1 MKFKL
6 SKESVKQLRGIVSN
20 EANEFVQEQAEEV
33 ISFESNP
40 LEYILN
46 KYPSLTDTL
55 SDLLTDYF
63 RDYVTGV
70 FVVAPKPTTFKIL
83 LHNGQMFFL
92 VYGPKS
98 WIAKVSGKRYY
109 LLNLNEEESA
119 IEAVARLLEL
129 GRPPGAQG
137 PDEATSGESSNKEE
151 ASAEEGG
158 EEAAAG
164 GEEEAGMTESV
175 NQKKIRLILINEASL
190 SSTDLIK
197 PIEGAGDRGEVLLRK
212 INKGEPIEL
221 VSGESIIIDK
231 KKSKDF
237 IDALSKKQYDTTS
250 KIKFADI
257 DGNTFTIGKI
267 QKTAEFGG
275 GKGSGG
281 GAEQTDV
288 QESAQCLINA
298 IRYNKG
304 SKITAKDITATSVK
318 KAASRIDTTSSLET
332 MAKFIASNE
341 EWRNTTIST
350 ANLLAENFKGDF
362 KFYRQKGIVPI
373 IENAAK
379 SALKKADISANINK
393 WNPADIWMAT
403 DAAFEVNY
411 PDDLEKLNKLISRLF
426 RDGVLVGVSLKKCE
440 DACHAETFNAGTK
453 KSSNKFE
460 KIDPKDKNVFATKD
474 IYIRYSDGRIQFRN
488 FGDISSWQGEIK
500 GKQASG
506 GKIGHDAVSY
516 ILKNLGQPGLTS
528 QKEILAACKTG
539 DKSFITSYFKLYNST
554 SLSPK
559 MKSAEF
565 EQAFNDAPLGNRTS
579 NYFNVEL
586 ISQLDKL
593 NDNQKDTF
601 IEEVVGYAKSSSSF
615 SSTFVKIS

>member
-175 NQKKIRLILINEASL
+175 NQKKLIKLILEASSL
-190 SSTDLIK
+190 SVKTLMK
-197 PIEGAGDRGEVLLRK
+197 PSRSGGDRGEV
-212 INKGEPIEL
+212 
-221 VSGESIIIDK
+221 
-231 KKSKDF
+231 F
-237 IDALSKKQYDTTS
+237 
-250 KIKFADI
+250 
-257 DGNTFTIGKI
+257 
-267 QKTAEFGG
+267 
-275 GKGSGG
+275 
-281 GAEQTDV
+281 
-288 QESAQCLINA
+288 
-298 IRYNKG
+298 
-304 SKITAKDITATSVK
+304 
-318 KAASRIDTTSSLET
+318 
-332 MAKFIASNE
+332 
-341 EWRNTTIST
+341 
-350 ANLLAENFKGDF
+350 
-362 KFYRQKGIVPI
+362 
-373 IENAAK
+373 
-379 SALKKADISANINK
+379 LKKNK
-393 WNPADIWMAT
+393 
-403 DAAFEVNY
+403 
-411 PDDLEKLNKLISRLF
+411 
-426 RDGVLVGVSLKKCE
+426 
-440 DACHAETFNAGTK
+440 
-453 KSSNKFE
+453 
-460 KIDPKDKNVFATKD
+460 
-474 IYIRYSDGRIQFRN
+474 
-488 FGDISSWQGEIK
+488 
-500 GKQASG
+500 
-506 GKIGHDAVSY
+506 
-516 ILKNLGQPGLTS
+516 
-528 QKEILAACKTG
+528 
-539 DKSFITSYFKLYNST
+539 
-554 SLSPK
+554 
-559 MKSAEF
+559 
-565 EQAFNDAPLGNRTS
+565 
-579 NYFNVEL
+579 
-586 ISQLDKL
+586 
-593 NDNQKDTF
+593 
-601 IEEVVGYAKSSSSF
+601 
-615 SSTFVKIS
+615 